1 MAGFDG
7 DPPTRLSPFIFVKGV
22 LHVMLPDQFWG
33 EHLIEGFPGV
43 VRLWVIFPF
52 DQVLEFAPSAMEAM
66 VLNGLNFI
74 FFFSIYYLRG
84 RLRKVDPMFFCF
96 TIRDRKSVV

>member
-1 MAGFDG
+1 
-7 DPPTRLSPFIFVKGV
+7 
-22 LHVMLPDQFWG
+22 MLPDQFWG

-84 RLRKVDPMFFCF
+84 RFHKVDPMFFRF
-96 TIRDRKSVV
+96 AIRRQQAGMKDVMDSPGRGKLELISNW